1 MMPRLA
7 ELPGSGEPLEC
18 VLSKQVDPKE
28 AARQTGS
35 YLLSVSFVAF
45 FPGDTRLQPPEVLH

>member
-7 ELPGSGEPLEC
+7 VLPGSGEPLGY
-18 VLSKQVDPKE
+18 VLSKQVDLRE

-35 YLLSVSFVAF
+35 YLLSVSLV
-45 FPGDTRLQPPEVLH
+45 VLFLETHDFS